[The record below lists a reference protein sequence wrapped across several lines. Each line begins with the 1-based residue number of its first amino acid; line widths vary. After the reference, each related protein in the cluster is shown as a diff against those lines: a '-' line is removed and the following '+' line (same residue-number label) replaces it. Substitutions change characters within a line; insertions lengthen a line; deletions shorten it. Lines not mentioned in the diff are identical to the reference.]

1 MENFKSYQ
9 IYIDSGIKWI
19 GLIPKH
25 WKVTK
30 YKRLFNFI
38 NGNGFPE
45 RFQGKNE
52 GEFPFYKVSDINFR
66 GKMITS
72 AINYVSLDD
81 LKENKWNIVKPNSIL
96 TAKIGEALKKNH
108 RKINQKNCLIDNNMM
123 ALSLNKGSLDY
134 YYYFLSIVDMDW
146 YSNPGTVPSINM
158 RNLREDNLLIPSLEE
173 QDQIAKFLNIK
184 VSQIDDLIVDKEKLI
199 ELLEE
204 KRQAII
210 TEAVTKGLNPNVK
223 MKDSGVDWIGEIPEH
238 WNKNKIKYTSYVKG
252 RIGWQG
258 LRSDEFIDEGPH
270 LVTGTDFINGLINWK
285 TCYHISEERYN
296 EAPAIQLKEN
306 DLLITKDGT
315 IGKVAIVKGKPERA
329 ILNSGIFVTRPLNAS
344 YLTEYMY
351 WLLTSEMFKKY
362 IKYMETGSTIK
373 HLYQET
379 FVNFIFPLPDISEQ
393 KRIVEF
399 LNVKVREVD
408 SILQEISFQ
417 IEKLKDYRQSLIYE
431 AVTGKIDVRDYKK
444 VLS

>member
-223 MKDSGVDWIGEIPEH
+223 MKDSGVEWIGEIPEH
-238 WNKNKIKYTSYVKG
+238 WEMNKLKYLVYLRNEKVVENYTLPYVGLENIESKTGNYSPSLGIEEQLVEGTSSAFYSGDVLFGKLRPYLAKCFVANFKGKCTTELLVMKTKENIILSEYLKFLLLTDIYIQVINSSTYGAKMPRANWDFISNLLIPLPNIKEQMEIIKKVKNE
-252 RIGWQG
+252 ITT
-258 LRSDEFIDEGPH
+258 IDE
-270 LVTGTDFINGLINWK
+270 LR
-285 TCYHISEERYN
+285 EE
-296 EAPAIQLKEN
+296 LK
-306 DLLITKDGT
+306 
-315 IGKVAIVKGKPERA
+315 
-329 ILNSGIFVTRPLNAS
+329 
-344 YLTEYMY
+344 M
-351 WLLTSEMFKKY
+351 
-362 IKYMETGSTIK
+362 
-373 HLYQET
+373 
-379 FVNFIFPLPDISEQ
+379 
-393 KRIVEF
+393 
-399 LNVKVREVD
+399 
-408 SILQEISFQ
+408 Q
-417 IEKLKDYRQSLIYE
+417 IEKLKEYRQSLIYE
-431 AVTGKIDVRDYKK
+431 AVTGKIDVREYKK

>member
-1 MENFKSYQ
+1 MSEGLRCYPSYKETNIDWLKGIPINWDIKKIKYVFDNLDYKRIPLSAEIRGSMRNKIYDYYGASGVIDKVEDYLFDETLILVGEDGANLFSRSTPLAFLAEGKYWVNNHAHILKPKKGNIHYFVNLLECIDYS
-9 IYIDSGIKWI
+9 IYISGSAQPKLTQDALGNII
-19 GLIPKH
+19 IP
-25 WKVTK
+25 V
-30 YKRLFNFI
+30 
-38 NGNGFPE
+38 
-45 RFQGKNE
+45 
-52 GEFPFYKVSDINFR
+52 
-66 GKMITS
+66 
-72 AINYVSLDD
+72 
-81 LKENKWNIVKPNSIL
+81 
-96 TAKIGEALKKNH
+96 
-108 RKINQKNCLIDNNMM
+108 
-123 ALSLNKGSLDY
+123 
-134 YYYFLSIVDMDW
+134 
-146 YSNPGTVPSINM
+146 
-158 RNLREDNLLIPSLEE
+158 PSLEE
-173 QDQIAKFLNIK
+173 QDNIVNYLIPKLDRIDSLIA
-184 VSQIDDLIVDKEKLI
+184 VKEKLI

-223 MKDSGVDWIGEIPEH
+223 MKDSGVEWIGEIPEH

-417 IEKLKDYRQSLIYE
+417 IEKLKEYRQSLIYE

>member
-81 LKENKWNIVKPNSIL
+81 LKGNKWNIVKPNSIL

-223 MKDSGVDWIGEIPEH
+223 MKDSGVEWIGEIPEH
-238 WNKNKIKYTSYVKG
+238 WEKVKLRYIGEAIIGLTYSPTDVTSEDKGDLVLRSSNIKDGKIIYGNNVYVDRDIPEKLRVKNGDIIICSRNGSRELIGKCALIDKESEGHSFGAFTTVFRSECNNFLYYVFQSQLFKAQIGSFLTSTINQLTIGNLYSFPIALPNMDEQKKIVDYLKNKTTDIDST
-252 RIGWQG
+252 
-258 LRSDEFIDEGPH
+258 IDE
-270 LVTGTDFINGLINWK
+270 
-285 TCYHISEERYN
+285 
-296 EAPAIQLKEN
+296 Q
-306 DLLITKDGT
+306 
-315 IGKVAIVKGKPERA
+315 
-329 ILNSGIFVTRPLNAS
+329 
-344 YLTEYMY
+344 
-351 WLLTSEMFKKY
+351 
-362 IKYMETGSTIK
+362 
-373 HLYQET
+373 
-379 FVNFIFPLPDISEQ
+379 
-393 KRIVEF
+393 RI
-399 LNVKVREVD
+399 
-408 SILQEISFQ
+408 I
-417 IEKLKDYRQSLIYE
+417 IEKLKEYRQSLIYE